1 MKDWVVRSIKT
12 FVQAFLGVLIP
23 AICAMLNDG
32 WPESINKAWVILAPT
47 VAAALA
53 AAICAVWNI
62 IREELEKAPV
72 MADPVQDTKDRL
84 SVEALKSTMSDSND
98 TVRMWAKD
106 KDAKAAKTQAERER
120 QNKDKYGWDGKL

>member
-62 IREELEKAPV
+62 IREELEKAPLTENF
-72 MADPVQDTKDRL
+72 AEAEKAHKE
-84 SVEALKSTMSDSND
+84 VEQLKEH
-98 TVRMWAKD
+98 AKD
-106 KDAKAAKTQAERER
+106 
-120 QNKDKYGWDGKL
+120 YGWDGKL

>member
-1 MKDWVVRSIKT
+1 MKDWLVRSIKT

-62 IREELEKAPV
+62 IKEELDKAPIMDDPVKDNVELEKAK
-72 MADPVQDTKDRL
+72 QD
-84 SVEALKSTMSDSND
+84 
-98 TVRMWAKD
+98 
-106 KDAKAAKTQAERER
+106 AE
-120 QNKDKYGWDGKL
+120 KYGWDGKL